1 MTDLYEGSGAIRR
14 DNGPEATSRTF
25 ANGCREQDI
34 GLRFIRPGKPEQ
46 NAGLERLNRTH
57 GEEVQSACL
66 LDSPDESC
74 DITAEWRERYNAVKL
89 HDTPGN
95 LPPARCRV
103 PLLAAETTV
112 QNCLLDGGAYVR
124 HFGIG
129 DVDRLRRLFGETSP
143 TLELNQRVRPSI
155 GTQLGKY

>member
-66 LDSPDESC
+66 FDSLDEAC

-95 LPPARCRV
+95 LPPAPCRV

-112 QNCLLDGGAYVR
+112 QNCLLDGRAYVR

-129 DVDRLRRLFGETSP
+129 AVDRLRRVFDETSP
-143 TLELNQRVRPSI
+143 TLELNQRIRPSI
-155 GTQLGKY
+155 STRLDKY